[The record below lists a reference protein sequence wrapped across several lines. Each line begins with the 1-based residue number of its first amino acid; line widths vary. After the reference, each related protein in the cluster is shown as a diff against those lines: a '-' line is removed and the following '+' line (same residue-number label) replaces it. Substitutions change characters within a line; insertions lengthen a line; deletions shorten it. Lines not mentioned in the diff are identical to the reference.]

1 VAVCMS
7 YMLACLCA
15 CLPLLLCLLIPFC
28 SPDKNPNTPEVHR
41 RFEQLGLIHRILR
54 DERRDRYNHFLSNGF
69 PKWRGTGYFYS
80 RFRPG
85 LLMVLSLVLSLSV
98 GVQYLI
104 QISSWRK
111 NQKQIENLRRS
122 ALAVAWGAAFQTPAS
137 ASKTLKSRPHPQQ
150 KKVQVPIH
158 GFGEMP
164 PAPAQCD
171 IISGKVDW
179 DAEANKVREAMN
191 APMPATDEAPTIVE
205 VIVFADGSMVV
216 NDAKSGE
223 LIPVEPLPESE
234 SPTLKS
240 TWPFQLFHSLA
251 GASKKTAPEV
261 MDKNDDKD
269 EHRQDIPSESVLSP
283 EQETTGFTSAKESKK
298 SAGKRRKRNNKAQQN

>member
-1 VAVCMS
+1 MAVCMS

-137 ASKTLKSRPHPQQ
+137 ASKLSL
-150 KKVQVPIH
+150 IH
-158 GFGEMP
+158 
-164 PAPAQCD
+164 
-171 IISGKVDW
+171 I
-179 DAEANKVREAMN
+179 
-191 APMPATDEAPTIVE
+191 
-205 VIVFADGSMVV
+205 
-216 NDAKSGE
+216 
-223 LIPVEPLPESE
+223 
-234 SPTLKS
+234 
-240 TWPFQLFHSLA
+240 
-251 GASKKTAPEV
+251 
-261 MDKNDDKD
+261 
-269 EHRQDIPSESVLSP
+269 
-283 EQETTGFTSAKESKK
+283 
-298 SAGKRRKRNNKAQQN
+298 

>member
-1 VAVCMS
+1 
-7 YMLACLCA
+7 
-15 CLPLLLCLLIPFC
+15 
-28 SPDKNPNTPEVHR
+28 
-41 RFEQLGLIHRILR
+41 
-54 DERRDRYNHFLSNGF
+54 
-69 PKWRGTGYFYS
+69 
-80 RFRPG
+80 
-85 LLMVLSLVLSLSV
+85 
-98 GVQYLI
+98 
-104 QISSWRK
+104 
-111 NQKQIENLRRS
+111 
-122 ALAVAWGAAFQTPAS
+122 
-137 ASKTLKSRPHPQQ
+137 
-150 KKVQVPIH
+150 
-158 GFGEMP
+158 
-164 PAPAQCD
+164 
-171 IISGKVDW
+171 
-179 DAEANKVREAMN
+179 
-191 APMPATDEAPTIVE
+191 MPATDEAPTIVE

-269 EHRQDIPSESVLSP
+269 EHRQDIPSESVVSP